1 MKRSGLEGRRNDRE
15 GNDSHDLHLTGRMN
29 PDRSGCLEHFARF
42 QTPRADAYTFGRSFY
57 ECAYVLQIGF
67 KPPLRAVIGVRDA
80 IAELGTLA
88 ADFTAFRHYDLPR
101 MIQPDELK

>member
-1 MKRSGLEGRRNDRE
+1 MKRSGLKAGRNDRKR
-15 GNDSHDLHLTGRMN
+15 NDSPDHHLTGRMN
-29 PDRSGCLEHFARF
+29 PDRSGCLEHLARF
-42 QTPRADAYTFGRSFY
+42 QTPRADAHAFGRPLY
-57 ECAYVLQIGF
+57 ESAYVLQIGF
-67 KPPLRAVIGVRDA
+67 EPPLRAVVGVRYS